1 MPYEPEFHRQGAVLL
16 TRTGDASVWQFR
28 NETGEGTMT
37 TYELFPGVALSFND
51 FHMASFDSSFST
63 RQRLFAVDY
72 CREGRMEYAAAA
84 AAWPR
89 SRPRWA
95 TAMPASL
102 RPPLKRRPAARRW
115 NTGRRHARKHDK
127 TARRGA
133 QNSGRA
139 VPVIM
144 LRSVPWIPPRRP
156 RSCPP
161 EFPPPRGRSRR
172 RGAAG
177 RGRAPWSRSPAGWAG
192 G

>member
-84 AAWPR
+84 AVWRRSPR
-89 SRPRWA
+89 RWA
-95 TAMPASL
+95 TAMPESL
-102 RPPLKRRPAARRW
+102 RPLLKRRSSSPAAF
-115 NTGRRHARKHDK
+115 
-127 TARRGA
+127 
-133 QNSGRA
+133 
-139 VPVIM
+139 
-144 LRSVPWIPPRRP
+144 
-156 RSCPP
+156 SCVMPSMSAD
-161 EFPPPRGRSRR
+161 FK
-172 RGAAG
+172 
-177 RGRAPWSRSPAGWAG
+177 
-192 G
+192 

>member
-16 TRTGDASVWQFR
+16 TQTGDASVWQFR

-51 FHMASFDSSFST
+51 FHMASFDSGFST

-95 TAMPASL
+95 TAMPERL
-102 RPPLKRRPAARRW
+102 RPLFKRRPAAAAGIPAGGMRENMTKRPG
-115 NTGRRHARKHDK
+115 TERK
-127 TARRGA
+127 
-133 QNSGRA
+133 NSGRA
-139 VPVIM
+139 VSCYHASFSA
-144 LRSVPWIPPRRP
+144 LDSVTK
-156 RSCPP
+156 
-161 EFPPPRGRSRR
+161 
-172 RGAAG
+172 AAIL
-177 RGRAPWSRSPAGWAG
+177 ST
-192 G
+192 

>member
-1 MPYEPEFHRQGAVLL
+1 MPYEPELHRQGAVLL

-89 SRPRWA
+89 SRPR
-95 TAMPASL
+95 
-102 RPPLKRRPAARRW
+102 
-115 NTGRRHARKHDK
+115 
-127 TARRGA
+127 
-133 QNSGRA
+133 
-139 VPVIM
+139 
-144 LRSVPWIPPRRP
+144 
-156 RSCPP
+156 
-161 EFPPPRGRSRR
+161 
-172 RGAAG
+172 
-177 RGRAPWSRSPAGWAG
+177 
-192 G
+192 

>member
-37 TYELFPGVALSFND
+37 TYELFPGVALSFNG

-72 CREGRMEYAAAA
+72 CREGRMEYAAGIPAGGM
-84 AAWPR
+84 PGNMTK
-89 SRPRWA
+89 RPG
-95 TAMPASL
+95 SE
-102 RPPLKRRPAARRW
+102 
-115 NTGRRHARKHDK
+115 RK
-127 TARRGA
+127 
-133 QNSGRA
+133 NSGRA

-161 EFPPPRGRSRR
+161 EFPPPHGRSRR

>member
-28 NETGEGTMT
+28 NETGEDTMT

-127 TARRGA
+127 TARLGA
-133 QNSGRA
+133 QK
-139 VPVIM
+139 
-144 LRSVPWIPPRRP
+144 LRPG
-156 RSCPP
+156 RSCYHAS
-161 EFPPPRGRSRR
+161 FSALDSVTK
-172 RGAAG
+172 AAIL
-177 RGRAPWSRSPAGWAG
+177 ST
-192 G
+192 

>member
-95 TAMPASL
+95 TAMPERL
-102 RPPLKRRPAARRW
+102 RPLLKRRPAARRW
-115 NTGRRHARKHDK
+115 NTGRRHGNMTKRPGAERK
-127 TARRGA
+127 
-133 QNSGRA
+133 NSGRA
-139 VPVIM
+139 V
-144 LRSVPWIPPRRP
+144 
-156 RSCPP
+156 SCYHAS
-161 EFPPPRGRSRR
+161 FSALDSATK
-172 RGAAG
+172 AAIL
-177 RGRAPWSRSPAGWAG
+177 ST
-192 G
+192 

>member
-89 SRPRWA
+89 SPRL
-95 TAMPASL
+95 SL
-102 RPPLKRRPAARRW
+102 I
-115 NTGRRHARKHDK
+115 H
-127 TARRGA
+127 
-133 QNSGRA
+133 
-139 VPVIM
+139 I
-144 LRSVPWIPPRRP
+144 
-156 RSCPP
+156 
-161 EFPPPRGRSRR
+161 
-172 RGAAG
+172 
-177 RGRAPWSRSPAGWAG
+177 
-192 G
+192 

>member
-1 MPYEPEFHRQGAVLL
+1 MPYEPELHRQGAVLL

-95 TAMPASL
+95 TAMPERL
-102 RPPLKRRPAARRW
+102 RPLLKRRPAAAAGIPAGGMPENMTKRPG
-115 NTGRRHARKHDK
+115 TERK
-127 TARRGA
+127 
-133 QNSGRA
+133 NSGRA
-139 VPVIM
+139 VSCYHASFSA
-144 LRSVPWIPPRRP
+144 LDSVTK
-156 RSCPP
+156 
-161 EFPPPRGRSRR
+161 
-172 RGAAG
+172 AAIL
-177 RGRAPWSRSPAGWAG
+177 ST
-192 G
+192 

>member
-16 TRTGDASVWQFR
+16 TQTGDASVWQFR
-28 NETGEGTMT
+28 NETDEGTMT

-89 SRPRWA
+89 SRPR
-95 TAMPASL
+95 
-102 RPPLKRRPAARRW
+102 PLKRRPAARRW

-127 TARRGA
+127 TARLGA
-133 QNSGRA
+133 QK
-139 VPVIM
+139 
-144 LRSVPWIPPRRP
+144 LRPG
-156 RSCPP
+156 RSCYHAS
-161 EFPPPRGRSRR
+161 FSALDSVTK
-172 RGAAG
+172 AAIL
-177 RGRAPWSRSPAGWAG
+177 ST
-192 G
+192 

>member
-72 CREGRMEYAAAA
+72 CREGR
-84 AAWPR
+84 
-89 SRPRWA
+89 
-95 TAMPASL
+95 
-102 RPPLKRRPAARRW
+102 W

-127 TARRGA
+127 TARLGA
-133 QNSGRA
+133 QK
-139 VPVIM
+139 
-144 LRSVPWIPPRRP
+144 LRPG
-156 RSCPP
+156 RSCYHAS
-161 EFPPPRGRSRR
+161 FSALDSVTK
-172 RGAAG
+172 AAIL
-177 RGRAPWSRSPAGWAG
+177 ST
-192 G
+192 

>member
-16 TRTGDASVWQFR
+16 TQTGDASVWQFR

-95 TAMPASL
+95 TAMPAGGTPGNMTK
-102 RPPLKRRPAARRW
+102 RP
-115 NTGRRHARKHDK
+115 GSERK
-127 TARRGA
+127 
-133 QNSGRA
+133 NSGRA

>member
-28 NETGEGTMT
+28 NETGEDTMT

-115 NTGRRHARKHDK
+115 NTGSASAWKHKTGVGKNRKRRI
-127 TARRGA
+127 GL
-133 QNSGRA
+133 SCSA
-139 VPVIM
+139 VLPKGP
-144 LRSVPWIPPRRP
+144 L
-156 RSCPP
+156 
-161 EFPPPRGRSRR
+161 
-172 RGAAG
+172 
-177 RGRAPWSRSPAGWAG
+177 PAICCCLPCR
-192 G
+192 